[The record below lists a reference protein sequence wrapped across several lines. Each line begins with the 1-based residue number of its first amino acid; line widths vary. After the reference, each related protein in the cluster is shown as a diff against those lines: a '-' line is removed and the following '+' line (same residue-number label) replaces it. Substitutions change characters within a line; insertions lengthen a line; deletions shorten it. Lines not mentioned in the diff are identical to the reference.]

1 MARYSLSGKDEIHK
15 VLEAACFN
23 RELLI
28 LATPRQRF
36 ESHFIHV
43 DAGGMHVAPTIS
55 GGDVLYELREEEL
68 EMRFP
73 AGSWFLEGK
82 TRLLGHGMV
91 DGRRTLRLSVPAGLQ
106 DDELRRGHRVTR
118 PGRVEV
124 TFHTKRYNL
133 RVGQLLNIS
142 TGGLRLHAPG
152 ADLEQELAPGD
163 IIGLSVPL
171 EDALRIQAK
180 GVVRWVAGRN
190 LGLEFDPP
198 LERGVLAT
206 LARWVFQRREVE
218 REEGL
223 TTGHRSG
230 AAASGGEGGELV
242 LVSAAAELEE
252 LLHDALVDLGALVR
266 VPNTLQGLKEAL
278 ARNPGIIM
286 LHVKGSGLE
295 DRRRLKAMVELVGSR
310 WPCVLL
316 GTEMEPAQLF
326 QLGSDLKITHAFG
339 FRPSVG
345 AFFNRLVR
353 GLLRRKP
360 EPKALEEAES

>member
-1 MARYSLSGKDEIHK
+1 MARYSLSGQDEIRK

-28 LATPRQRF
+28 LATARQRY

-43 DAGGMHVAPTIS
+43 DSGGMHVAPTLS
-55 GGDVLYELREEEL
+55 GRDVLYELRAEEL
-68 EMRFP
+68 DLRFP
-73 AGSWFLEGK
+73 SGSWFLEGK

-91 DGRRTLRLSVPAGLQ
+91 DGRRTLRLAVPQGLQ
-106 DDELRRGHRVTR
+106 DDELRRGHRVAR

-124 TFHTKRYNL
+124 SFHTKRYNL

-142 TGGLRLHAPG
+142 TEGLRLHAPG
-152 ADLEQELAPGD
+152 AELDGELAEGD
-163 IIGLSVPL
+163 AIALTVPL
-171 EDALRIQAK
+171 EEGFRIHAK

-190 LGLEFDPP
+190 MGLEFVPP
-198 LERGVLAT
+198 LDRGTLAT
-206 LARWVFQRREVE
+206 LARWVFTRREAE

-223 TTGHRSG
+223 KGG
-230 AAASGGEGGELV
+230 ARRAPEISGGPGGELV
-242 LVSAAAELEE
+242 LVSGAEE
-252 LLHDALVDLGALVR
+252 LDAPLENALADLGALVR
-266 VPNTLQGLKEAL
+266 IPGTLQALKEAL
-278 ARNPGIIM
+278 ARNPGIIL

-295 DRRRLKAMVELVGSR
+295 DRRRLKAMVELVASR
-310 WPCVLL
+310 CPCVLL

-345 AFFNRLVR
+345 PFFNRLVR
-353 GLLRRKP
+353 GLLRRN
-360 EPKALEEAES
+360 EVPKDPLGVES